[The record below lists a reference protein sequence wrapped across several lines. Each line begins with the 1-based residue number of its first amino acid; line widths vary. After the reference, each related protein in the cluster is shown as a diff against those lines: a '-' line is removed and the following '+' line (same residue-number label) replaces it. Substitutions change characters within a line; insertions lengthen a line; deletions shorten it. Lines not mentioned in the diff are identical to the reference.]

1 MRNRSSLV
9 RRRDATNR
17 ITNPAPIGYSGSPTF
32 RSRKIRETMNEV
44 GKPSWIVRI
53 PTPIWL
59 IVLVVIALVGD
70 VPLQLPVL
78 LQHRP
83 TGIALIVLG
92 AVLSAWGRITF
103 SRQRAE
109 IMPSSEMHSALVET
123 GPFAFTR
130 NPMYLGIVVVA
141 IGAALTTGTW
151 LMWLV
156 PIVIFVLD
164 NFVIIPFEERS
175 VERAR
180 GDAYRAYKA
189 RVRRWI

>member
-1 MRNRSSLV
+1 MN
-9 RRRDATNR
+9 DA
-17 ITNPAPIGYSGSPTF
+17 
-32 RSRKIRETMNEV
+32 

-59 IVLVVIALVGD
+59 IALVA
-70 VPLQLPVL
+70 LAL
-78 LQHRP
+78 LVDLSLKAPALFQHKP

-92 AVLSAWGRITF
+92 GLLSIWGRLAF
-103 SRQRAE
+103 SRHGAE
-109 IMPSSEMHSALVET
+109 IIPSSETHSALVAS

-141 IGAALTTGTW
+141 IGAALTAGTW

-156 PIVIFVLD
+156 PVVIFALD

-175 VERAR
+175 MEQAHS
-180 GDAYRAYKA
+180 DAYRAYKT
-189 RVRRWI
+189 RVRRWL

>member
-1 MRNRSSLV
+1 MTE
-9 RRRDATNR
+9 AT
-17 ITNPAPIGYSGSPTF
+17 
-32 RSRKIRETMNEV
+32 
-44 GKPSWIVRI
+44 KPSLIVRI

-59 IVLVVIALVGD
+59 IALVVLALAVD
-70 VPLQLPVL
+70 MALKVAMLFQYKPI
-78 LQHRP
+78 
-83 TGIALIVLG
+83 GIALIVLG
-92 AVLSAWGRITF
+92 AALSGWGRLTF

-109 IMPSSEMHSALVET
+109 IIPASETHSALVES

-130 NPMYLGIVVVA
+130 NPMYLGIVIVA
-141 IGAALTTGTW
+141 IGAALTAGTW